1 MRTNTR
7 RLMALIATTALATG
21 VMSLSTVSA
30 FAADTHTVCA
40 SGCDFSTIQSA
51 VTAAVAG
58 DTVSI
63 AAGTYTG
70 SVPVSK
76 GILIVGAGNGTDPS
90 TSTIITGT
98 SGTGMTL
105 SGGTAMAPITVSN
118 LRVTG
123 FATGFAAGSYV
134 TLDSVASVGNS
145 SYGISVS
152 NGAIHLNISD
162 SAFDQNKTGFKL
174 GSTASASNI
183 TITNTSFDNNTAQ
196 GWYSDKNKTSGST
209 LTNVTITDSSF
220 NGNPDKGFYTE
231 KLEDAVFA
239 NVEFNNSGNG
249 RSSQGAGL
257 DLNLKYGDYENIL
270 LVGVSAIDSGT
281 SATPNGSGISIA
293 ARDDGTY
300 ADSPATLTGLDIY
313 NSTVSG
319 AVKGIYVGGDIQGTV
334 DIKGAT
340 LAGNGVAIVN
350 ETSGTVDATLNWW
363 GVEIPDFSTQVI
375 GLVNTVPWYADAAM
389 TVEGRFSTAG
399 DPVVPASPT
408 HGLFVVVEDGAVHPL
423 IDVDSYMNGDDFT
436 VPGDVTVINSDGVS
450 LWIPAG
456 TTASASGSFDG
467 DFIAVEAVTLTTVSL
482 PGGSSGSVVTAIKVG
497 SDSVSFTL
505 DQAAR
510 IFLPGAG
517 GSLVGFTEPG
527 GAFTPITAE
536 CAADTEVAGNA
547 AATDCYIAINGGA
560 DMVVWTKHFT
570 TFAAYT
576 GGGLAATGSDSSFLL
591 LSGSMLVLLG
601 IVALGFVGFR
611 RFELTRR

>member
-30 FAADTHTVCA
+30 FAAATHTVCA
-40 SGCDFSTIQSA
+40 SGCDFSTIQPA
-51 VTAAVAG
+51 VAAAVDG

-63 AAGTYTG
+63 AAGTYPG
-70 SVPVSK
+70 PVSVSK
-76 GILIVGAGNGTDPS
+76 GISIVGVGNGTDPS
-90 TSTIITGT
+90 TSTIISGS
-98 SGTGMTL
+98 SGTGVTL
-105 SGGTAMAPITVSN
+105 SGGTSSEPIMVSN

-123 FATGFAAGSYV
+123 FTTGFVTGSYV
-134 TLDSVASVGNS
+134 TLDSVASVGNIN
-145 SYGISVS
+145 YGISVS
-152 NGAIHLNISD
+152 NGATQLAIMN

-209 LTNVTITDSSF
+209 LTDVVIVDTSF

-231 KLEDAVFA
+231 KLSDAVFA

-249 RSSQGAGL
+249 RASQGAGL
-257 DLNLKYGDYENIL
+257 DLNLKYGDYVDIL
-270 LVGVSAIDSGT
+270 LVEVSAINSGT

-293 ARDDGTY
+293 ARNDGPY

-313 NSTVSG
+313 DSTISD
-319 AVKGIYVGGDIQGTV
+319 AVKGIYLGGDIQGEV
-334 DIKGAT
+334 DIKGSS
-340 LAGNGVAIVN
+340 LSGNGTAIVN
-350 ETSGTVDATLNWW
+350 DTSVTVDGTLNWW
-363 GVEIPDFSTQVI
+363 GVEVPDFSTHVL
-375 GLVNTVPWYADAAM
+375 GLVNTVPWFADAAM
-389 TVEGRFSTAG
+389 TLEGWFSTDD
-399 DPVVPASPT
+399 DPVVTAPPA

-576 GGGLAATGSDSSFLL
+576 GGGLAATGSDSTFLL
-591 LSGSMLVLLG
+591 FSGSVLLLLG